1 MRQINRERERKSF
14 PFLIWSIQNP
24 MKNLKKQIQNLVEA
38 FCEQEEMTDVFVLEV
53 RLEKGKNLKV
63 FVDSD
68 ESLTFRKCTRI
79 SRHLEEKIEE
89 GGWLPEKY
97 LLEVSSP
104 GADKPLV
111 NIRQYAKHIGR
122 TIVVETAIEKIEGE
136 LLSVGPDSI
145 EIEFVTDKK
154 KKLKEKVDVLFSKIV
169 KANIIITI
177 NSKKK

>member
-1 MRQINRERERKSF
+1 
-14 PFLIWSIQNP
+14 
-24 MKNLKKQIQNLVEA
+24 MKNLKRDIQNQVEA

-53 RLEKGKNLKV
+53 RLEKSRNLKV

-89 GGWLPEKY
+89 GKWLPENY
-97 LLEVSSP
+97 SIEVSSP

-111 NIRQYAKHIGR
+111 NIRQYHKHVGR
-122 TIVVETAIEKIEGE
+122 NIVVETAIEKIEGE
-136 LLSVGPDSI
+136 LMSIGPDSI
-145 EIEFVTDKK
+145 EIEFVKDKK
-154 KKLKEKVDVLFSKIV
+154 KKILERVHVAFNKII
-169 KANIIITI
+169 KANIVITI

>member
-1 MRQINRERERKSF
+1 
-14 PFLIWSIQNP
+14 

>member
-1 MRQINRERERKSF
+1 
-14 PFLIWSIQNP
+14 
-24 MKNLKKQIQNLVEA
+24 MKNLKKEIQKQVEEY
-38 FCEQEEMTDVFVLEV
+38 CVQEEMTDVFVLEV

-63 FVDSD
+63 FLDSD

-111 NIRQYAKHIGR
+111 NKRQYPKHIGR

-145 EIEFVTDKK
+145 EIEFIKDRK
-154 KKLKEKVDVLFSKIV
+154 KKLVERVDVAFDKIK